1 MHPKRS
7 CYSAGMRNLRSIL
20 LGLHALL
27 AAACLGAVPSA
38 QAEAWQPADSSY
50 AWHFPEDHWSHP
62 NTKTEWWYLTA
73 QLQDLDDPAAQF
85 GMQFTLF
92 RIGLTPEAPA
102 PGSAWSASDLVMG
115 HAAIGELAP
124 GAGRHHFSEVLYRAT
139 PLLGGFGEYPDSLIA
154 WCRAPAGTDGRWT
167 LTWNGEAF
175 DIAMADSAQGLAYRL
190 ATKPEKPLVFQGPNG
205 YSRKGAG
212 PTSASQYVS
221 FTRLTV
227 EGTLRVGGRERR
239 VRGLGWFDQ
248 EFGSNQ
254 LEPQQVGWDWF
265 SLQLDDS
272 RELMLY
278 QLRDRAGRADWRR
291 GTLVEKDGR
300 VRYLAPGD
308 WTLSPEGAWTSPAT
322 KLRYPE
328 RWRLALPS
336 AGLALTIVPRLAAQE
351 NASRLSGLHY
361 WEGAVEL
368 RGAGGERLGQGYV
381 EQTGVGGATRPSI

>member
-1 MHPKRS
+1 VRS
-7 CYSAGMRNLRSIL
+7 RR
-20 LGLHALL
+20 LGIAFALL
-27 AAACLGAVPSA
+27 LTAGQAAA
-38 QAEAWQPADSSY
+38 AWQPADSSY
-50 AWHFPEDHWSHP
+50 VWQFPQDHWAHP
-62 NTKTEWWYLTA
+62 GTQTEWWYLTA
-73 QLQDLDDPAAQF
+73 QLEDAEDPSVQF

-92 RIGLTPEAPA
+92 RIGLSPERPA
-102 PGSAWSASDLVMG
+102 GDSAWSARDLVMG

-124 GAGRHHFSEVLYRAT
+124 GEGRHHFSELLYRAT
-139 PLLGGFGEYPDSLIA
+139 PLLGGFGEYPDTLIA
-154 WCRAPAGTDGRWT
+154 WCRAPAGTDARWT
-167 LTWNGEAF
+167 LEWNGEAF
-175 DIAMADSAQGLAYRL
+175 TVSVADSAQGLAYRM
-190 ATKPEKPLVFQGPNG
+190 ATRPLKPLVFQGPNG

-221 FTRLTV
+221 FTRLAV
-227 EGTLRVGGRERR
+227 EGTLTVGGRERR

-265 SLQLDDS
+265 SLQLADG

-278 QLRDRAGRADWRR
+278 QLRDREGREDWRR
-291 GTLVEKDGR
+291 GTLVEADGR
-300 VRYLAPGD
+300 VRYLSPGD
-308 WTLSPEGAWTSPAT
+308 WTLSPEGAWMSPTT

-336 AGLALTIVPRLAAQE
+336 AGLALSIVPRLAAQE

-368 RGAGGERLGQGYV
+368 RGADGARLGQGYV